1 MKNQPK
7 TCKKCLNPIPEKRS
21 ELGFSVCVKCSD
33 VDIYGCVNIIN
44 HKTGNTVQA
53 LPKSQAAAINKI
65 GDRKRF
71 GTVLRG
77 GSKNNNYNPKGVKIG
92 CSASFVG
99 SSNSFEKVGS
109 ESMLIMD
116 IEGLDAAMVFIDR
129 KVSEFIINK
138 NQAFK
143 IKQLIQNLYAINFH
157 K

>member
-1 MKNQPK
+1 MKK
-7 TCKKCLNPIPEKRS
+7 CKKCQNPIPEKRS
-21 ELGFSVCVKCSD
+21 NLGFTVCVNCSD
-33 VDIYGCVNIIN
+33 VDTYGCVNIIN

-92 CSASFVG
+92 CSSSFIG
-99 SSNSFEKVGS
+99 SQSLYEKVGA
-109 ESMLIMD
+109 EAMIVFDMNG
-116 IEGLDAAMVFIDR
+116 INAANNFID
-129 KVSEFIINK
+129 KQVTEYVINK

-143 IKQLIQNLYAINFH
+143 IKQLLQHLV
-157 K
+157 